1 MKKTLITILILGLI
15 TLLIRQHLEYSRQ
28 FKVDDF
34 ANNSEILK

>member
-15 TLLIRQHLEYSRQ
+15 TLLIREHFENSRQ

-34 ANNSEILK
+34 KDHSEILK

>member
-15 TLLIRQHLEYSRQ
+15 TLLIREHYQNSRQ

>member
-15 TLLIRQHLEYSRQ
+15 TLLIRVHLQYSRQ

-34 ANNSEILK
+34 KDHSEILK

>member
-1 MKKTLITILILGLI
+1 MLILGLI
-15 TLLIRQHLEYSRQ
+15 TLLIREHLEYFRQ

>member
-1 MKKTLITILILGLI
+1 MKKTLITILILALI
-15 TLLIRQHLEYSRQ
+15 TLLIREHYQHSRQ